1 MGASPKASRRG
12 SRRNVPAP
20 ALEGPA
26 GGPGLA
32 HRVLAFE
39 SYVGFQHDY
48 IGLLAGLI
56 VAMGLLTRRRF
67 RTNRLQPRRP

>member
-1 MGASPKASRRG
+1 MGASVKASHRG

-56 VAMGLLTRRRF
+56 VAVGLLTSWRY
-67 RTNRLQPRRP
+67 RTSRLHPRR

>member
-1 MGASPKASRRG
+1 MDAAAKATRRG
-12 SRRNVPAP
+12 SRRDSQTP

-39 SYVGFQHDY
+39 SYIGFQHEY
-48 IGLLAGLI
+48 IGLLAGLF
-56 VAMGLLTRRRF
+56 VAPGLLVRRGF
-67 RTNRLQPRRP
+67 RAVRLHPRR